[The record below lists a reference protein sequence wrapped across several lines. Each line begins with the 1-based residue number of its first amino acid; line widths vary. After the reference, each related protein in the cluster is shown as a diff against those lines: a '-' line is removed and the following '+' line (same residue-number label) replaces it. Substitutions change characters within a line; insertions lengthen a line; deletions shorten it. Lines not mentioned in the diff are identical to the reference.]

1 MPLCEVCNFVPFE
14 LSLQSPVCSSQSSVS
29 SFLRN
34 WYHMHH
40 RVTRSFTEE
49 IKVFPLSLAAGAH
62 LGEGGRFISISRYR
76 SCPISKL
83 PFSGG
88 GSQCFQG
95 VRFVR

>member
-1 MPLCEVCNFVPFE
+1 MYLFGLQTTNMPPHLKVGG
-14 LSLQSPVCSSQSSVS
+14 LQSAVS
-29 SFLRN
+29 SFSRN

-62 LGEGGRFISISRYR
+62 LGEGGRFISISRHR